1 MVSLGYINDQKEWKH
16 FCGGTIISDRI
27 IITAAHCLAYVNDKM
42 FIEHPSIPSNTKL
55 LIRAGNEYLNT
66 PEPGDHYARTY
77 EADAFK
83 MHPKYNSQNF
93 DVALVATNQTIKF
106 NKLTKPI
113 CMPES
118 SLESGQ
124 NRWGHGVKFTGWGF
138 DDDFKIRIND
148 SLKDTTMSV
157 FYPEYCSDFYASYAE
172 HHFCAGNERG
182 NVGSCK
188 GDSGG
193 PLIYYNSRAD
203 PPFYMLIGVLHGS
216 SDQCEDE
223 KTDAPSIFARVDHP
237 EIFDFIKKTKHDLEL
252 CQELKDCFCEL
263 ANVSC

>member
-1 MVSLGYINDQKEWKH
+1 MLQWPWMVSFGYINDQKEWKH

-93 DVALVATNQTIKF
+93 DVALVATNQTIEF

-124 NRWGHGVKFTGWGF
+124 KRWGHGVRFTGWGF
-138 DDDFKIRIND
+138 DDDIGIQRTYDN
-148 SLKDTTMSV
+148 LKDTAMNV
-157 FYPEYCSDFYASYAE
+157 FYPEYCSDFY
-172 HHFCAGNERG
+172 R
-182 NVGSCK
+182 
-188 GDSGG
+188 
-193 PLIYYNSRAD
+193 
-203 PPFYMLIGVLHGS
+203 
-216 SDQCEDE
+216 
-223 KTDAPSIFARVDHP
+223 
-237 EIFDFIKKTKHDLEL
+237 
-252 CQELKDCFCEL
+252 
-263 ANVSC
+263 